1 MIITDDFLDKK
12 DLDQLDEYL
21 MSPAFPWYLQK
32 EQVAGSNDGSWF
44 CHIMYDNDVPKSD
57 LYNPIVKIFKNYL
70 NYLTLIRL
78 NVNLLPKQE
87 NPSPSDFH
95 TDLDEFFD
103 KEKSTTSIFYLN
115 SNNGY
120 TEFEDGSTVD
130 SVQNRLVTFPT
141 TTLHRAVGQ
150 TDTETRIVLNFNYI
164 GERICGLE

>member
-12 DLDQLDEYL
+12 DLDELNEFL
-21 MSPAFPWYLQK
+21 MSPSFPWYLQK
-32 EQVAGSNDGSWF
+32 EQVTGANDGSWF
-44 CHIMYDNDVPKSD
+44 CHIVYDNDAPKSD
-57 LYNPIVKIFKNYL
+57 LYNLIVKIFKKHL

-95 TDLDEFFD
+95 TDLDEYLN
-103 KEKSTTSIFYLN
+103 KEKATTSIFYL
-115 SNNGY
+115 STNNGY

-164 GERICGLE
+164 GQ

>member
-12 DLDQLDEYL
+12 DLDELNKFL
-21 MSPAFPWYLQK
+21 MSPSFPWYLQK
-32 EQVAGSNDGSWF
+32 EQVTGANDGSWF
-44 CHIMYDNDVPKSD
+44 CHIVYDNDAPKSD
-57 LYNPIVKIFKNYL
+57 LYNLIVKIFKKHL

-95 TDLDEFFD
+95 TDLDEYLN
-103 KEKSTTSIFYLN
+103 KEKATTSIFYL
-115 SNNGY
+115 STNNGY

-164 GERICGLE
+164 GQ